1 MLKENLQHIGST
13 CRVKTV
19 KHQYESTIH
28 YLNRNFN
35 KLIPCFYPYGTKI
48 VNRTYLEL
56 KGIDERSVLTIPPIK
71 FTVDFKDQFA
81 NINILL
87 LH

>member
-1 MLKENLQHIGST
+1 MLRENFKTSST
-13 CRVKTV
+13 CRVKIPKKTD
-19 KHQYESTIH
+19 ESTIH

-35 KLIPCFYPYGTKI
+35 KLLPCFYPYSSKI

-56 KGIDERSVLTIPPIK
+56 KGIDERSVLTIAPVK

-81 NINILL
+81 NINILK
-87 LH
+87 